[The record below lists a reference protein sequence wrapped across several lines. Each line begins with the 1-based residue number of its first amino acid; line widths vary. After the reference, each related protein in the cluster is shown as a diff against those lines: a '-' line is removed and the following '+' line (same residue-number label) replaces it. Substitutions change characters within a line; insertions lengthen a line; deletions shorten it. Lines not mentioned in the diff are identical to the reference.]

1 MEYLKRWQFW
11 LAVIV
16 VAVGVH
22 FAMMLAGGWG
32 KKGGM

>member
-22 FAMMLAGGWG
+22 FAMMLFGHGMGG
-32 KKGGM
+32 KSS